1 MDDATKQGSTS
12 EDLQAG
18 EVFANEV
25 ESVISSSGR
34 VPPRKFNSLKFQFQS
49 AVNKMK

>member
-1 MDDATKQGSTS
+1 MDDATT

-49 AVNKMK
+49 AVNNMK

>member
-1 MDDATKQGSTS
+1 MDDATT

-34 VPPRKFNSLKFQFQS
+34 VPPRKFDFSN
-49 AVNKMK
+49 VER